1 MNYLSDLFSLPA
13 SGFFSGVDSSQ
24 MAEFLKASS
33 AMRDSHRFAHTT
45 DLSLGL
51 KHGVESVC
59 VVAPL
64 AYNPTWVL
72 NLQPSGD

>member
-1 MNYLSDLFSLPA
+1 MSDLYSP
-13 SGFFSGVDSSQ
+13 SCQVFFSGADSSQ

-51 KHGVESVC
+51 KHGVESE
-59 VVAPL
+59 
-64 AYNPTWVL
+64 YVL
-72 NLQPSGD
+72 

>member
-1 MNYLSDLFSLPA
+1 MSDLYSP
-13 SGFFSGVDSSQ
+13 SCQVFFSGADSSQ
-24 MAEFLKASS
+24 MAEFLKAFS
-33 AMRDSHRFAHTT
+33 AMRDSHHFAHTA

-72 NLQPSGD
+72 NLQPSGH